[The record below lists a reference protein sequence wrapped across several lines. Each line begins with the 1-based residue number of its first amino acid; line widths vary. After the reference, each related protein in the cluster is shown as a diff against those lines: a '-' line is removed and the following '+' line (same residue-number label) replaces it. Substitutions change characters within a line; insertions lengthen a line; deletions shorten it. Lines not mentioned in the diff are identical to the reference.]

1 MVGEGDYG
9 SLGSLSI
16 DFSQA
21 IRGVMVK
28 EDFMPRILSFDTD
41 SLTPELIKQ
50 VCKGLGISLTN
61 FEEWGF
67 LSAL

>member
-1 MVGEGDYG
+1 MQLEKGITVALDHYRLD
-9 SLGSLSI
+9 S
-16 DFSQA
+16 SQA

-50 VCKGLGISLTN
+50 V
-61 FEEWGF
+61 
-67 LSAL
+67 